1 LPCTASFV
9 PGVLT
14 SSPSSLTLRQSL
26 FAKAELLPE
35 LNCHCRLGK
44 KLPLWRATPLI
55 AALCAA
61 LSLAPA
67 APALAADAD
76 EPNFIFSTLS
86 SFTDKAARL
95 AIEAMSLIGIHYRRG
110 GSSPENGLDCSGL
123 VRYVFREAHGTEL
136 PRTSLEISKM
146 GENVDKKD
154 LQPGDLVFFNT
165 LRRTFSHVG
174 IYLGDN
180 KFIHAPS
187 SGGAVRIE
195 SMDLAYWKARFNGA
209 RRIETADGKDSTAR

>member
-1 LPCTASFV
+1 M
-9 PGVLT
+9 PGFLT
-14 SSPSSLTLRQSL
+14 SGASSLTLRQSL
-26 FAKAELLPE
+26 FVKAELLPE
-35 LNCHCRLGK
+35 FNRHRR
-44 KLPLWRATPLI
+44 PASWRATPLI

-61 LSLAPA
+61 LTLASP
-67 APALAADAD
+67 PPVLAADAD

-95 AIEAMSLIGIHYRRG
+95 AIEAMSLVGIHYRRG
-110 GSSPENGLDCSGL
+110 GNSPENGLDCSGL

-136 PRTSLEISKM
+136 PRTSAEISKM
-146 GENVDKKD
+146 GETVDKKD

-209 RRIETADGKDSTAR
+209 RRIDTTESKDGSTR

>member
-1 LPCTASFV
+1 LSKLQHHRR
-9 PGVLT
+9 LT
-14 SSPSSLTLRQSL
+14 
-26 FAKAELLPE
+26 
-35 LNCHCRLGK
+35 
-44 KLPLWRATPLI
+44 PLRATRLI
-55 AALCAA
+55 AALVAA
-61 LSLAPA
+61 VSLASS
-67 APALAADAD
+67 APVIAADAD

-95 AIEAMSLIGIHYRRG
+95 ALEAMSLVGIHYRRG
-110 GSSPENGLDCSGL
+110 GSTPENGLDCSGL

-136 PRTSLEISKM
+136 PRTSFEISKM
-146 GENVDKKD
+146 GETVEKQD

-195 SMDLAYWKARFNGA
+195 NMDLAYWRARFNGA
-209 RRIETADGKDSTAR
+209 RRIDTADGKDASAR